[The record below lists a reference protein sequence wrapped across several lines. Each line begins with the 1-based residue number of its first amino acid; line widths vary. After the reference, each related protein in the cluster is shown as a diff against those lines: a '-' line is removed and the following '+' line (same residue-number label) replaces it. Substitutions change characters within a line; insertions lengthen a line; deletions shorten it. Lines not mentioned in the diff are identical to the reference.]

1 MLEIIPCLLLVMPQ
15 YNDVTCKSKR
25 SPQNTDIT
33 PVTFFIKKSKICL
46 AFPHI
51 PPPHCGPAGCKT
63 CLCNLSSQA
72 TWELDFSIKRA
83 TRDKKT

>member
-1 MLEIIPCLLLVMPQ
+1 MPQ

-46 AFPHI
+46 ALPHI
-51 PPPHCGPAGCKT
+51 LPPPPSVDQQAAKIVLCILGSKAT
-63 CLCNLSSQA
+63 C
-72 TWELDFSIKRA
+72 ELDFSHKCAANVRQEVNKHNI
-83 TRDKKT
+83 TE